1 MDLTCLYFVRMYAH
15 AHNFVSSFCSWP
27 AGFDKK
33 QLVALVRK
41 RLPTHTLAS
50 MFCIIYKFASI
61 LKNSFVTGANTPS
74 FSVRKGTAAHSVSA

>member
-1 MDLTCLYFVRMYAH
+1 MH
-15 AHNFVSSFCSWP
+15 A
-27 AGFDKK
+27 
-33 QLVALVRK
+33 
-41 RLPTHTLAS
+41 LAS